1 MKQDIK
7 YLIEKLFDD
16 DDDEL
21 FNDSD
26 TEIGSKIIDNSNIH
40 TATKILETNKNF
52 QKEYKE
58 LIQTIFVYPKLFNEY
73 ISNEPYKIVVMEGW
87 DINCVYKKI
96 EKYESSNSNCLYV
109 LEKMFDKISSFSQGL
124 HSCNPDDLSPI
135 TDGSA
140 IVDNKIT
147 LKDNTDTIIVQYEL
161 GPNSVHF
168 TFYFKIDIQ
177 KYVQQSR
184 AVNDNDKSA
193 YAISVVKEG
202 NMESS
207 IAKKELK
214 KIFNEMADASYKVKD
229 YDELDTILNNLVK
242 FVSPK
247 ANANWIDLSN
257 LTKLPPFSKRFDGD
271 ISRWNTHT
279 IKDMSNLFSGL
290 DHIPG
295 HSDITKWDVSN
306 VINISCMFNRFSDK
320 LAALQV
326 LKNWHLKPETCINV
340 LQIYNKEQEP
350 YNEIVIDLSNFDFS
364 NTNDAWKFLMLERRP
379 HDNFNVQLILPKTMN
394 LLNCSIDN
402 LSRMFSG
409 FKGLITPYQFKKWQV
424 PVGTTLKT
432 ITETY

>member
-1 MKQDIK
+1 MKHDIQ

-21 FNDSD
+21 FSDSD

-87 DINCVYKKI
+87 DINSAYKKI
-96 EKYESSNSNCLYV
+96 EKHESSNSNCLYV
-109 LEKMFDKISSFSQGL
+109 LEKMFNKITSYSQGL

-161 GPNSVHF
+161 GHNSVHF

-229 YDELDTILNNLVK
+229 DHELFTILYNLVK
-242 FVSPK
+242 YVSPK

-257 LTKLPPFSKRFDGD
+257 LTRLPSFPNRFDGD

-279 IKDMSNLFSGL
+279 IKDMSSLFSDL

-306 VINISCMFNRFSDK
+306 VINISNMFDRFSDE

-326 LKNWHLKPETCINV
+326 LKNWHLKPEKCSYV
-340 LQIYNKEQEP
+340 LQIYNKEQ

-364 NTNDAWKFLMLERRP
+364 NTNDAWNFLNIKKGLT
-379 HDNFNVQLILPKTMN
+379 DNCNVQLILPKTMN
-394 LLNCSIDN
+394 LLNCPIN
-402 LSRMFSG
+402 HLSDMFGG

-432 ITETY
+432 ITEAY

>member
-1 MKQDIK
+1 
-7 YLIEKLFDD
+7 
-16 DDDEL
+16 
-21 FNDSD
+21 
-26 TEIGSKIIDNSNIH
+26 
-40 TATKILETNKNF
+40 
-52 QKEYKE
+52 
-58 LIQTIFVYPKLFNEY
+58 
-73 ISNEPYKIVVMEGW
+73 MEGW
-87 DINCVYKKI
+87 DINSAYKKI
-96 EKYESSNSNCLYV
+96 EKHESSNSNCLDV
-109 LEKMFDKISSFSQGL
+109 LEKMFDKISSWGL

-161 GPNSVHF
+161 GHNSVHF

-177 KYVQQSR
+177 KYVQYSR
-184 AVNDNDKSA
+184 TVNDNDKSA

-229 YDELDTILNNLVK
+229 TRELYTILTNLVK
-242 FVSPK
+242 YVSPK

-271 ISRWNTHT
+271 ISRWNTHN

-306 VINISCMFNRFSDK
+306 VINITSMFNSFSDK

-326 LKNWHLKPETCINV
+326 LKNWHLKPEKCSSV

-364 NTNDAWKFLMLERRP
+364 NTNDAWKFLMLKRLP
-379 HDNFNVQLILPKTMN
+379 HDNFNV
-394 LLNCSIDN
+394 
-402 LSRMFSG
+402 
-409 FKGLITPYQFKKWQV
+409 
-424 PVGTTLKT
+424 
-432 ITETY
+432 

>member
-1 MKQDIK
+1 M
-7 YLIEKLFDD
+7 
-16 DDDEL
+16 
-21 FNDSD
+21 
-26 TEIGSKIIDNSNIH
+26 
-40 TATKILETNKNF
+40 
-52 QKEYKE
+52 
-58 LIQTIFVYPKLFNEY
+58 
-73 ISNEPYKIVVMEGW
+73 
-87 DINCVYKKI
+87 
-96 EKYESSNSNCLYV
+96 
-109 LEKMFDKISSFSQGL
+109 

-184 AVNDNDKSA
+184 AVNDNDKPA

-229 YDELDTILNNLVK
+229 DHELFTILYNLVK
-242 FVSPK
+242 YVSPK

-257 LTKLPPFSKRFDGD
+257 LTRLPSFPNRFDGD

-279 IKDMSNLFSGL
+279 IKDMSSLFSDL

-295 HSDITKWDVSN
+295 HSDITKWDV
-306 VINISCMFNRFSDK
+306 
-320 LAALQV
+320 
-326 LKNWHLKPETCINV
+326 
-340 LQIYNKEQEP
+340 
-350 YNEIVIDLSNFDFS
+350 
-364 NTNDAWKFLMLERRP
+364 
-379 HDNFNVQLILPKTMN
+379 
-394 LLNCSIDN
+394 
-402 LSRMFSG
+402 
-409 FKGLITPYQFKKWQV
+409 
-424 PVGTTLKT
+424 
-432 ITETY
+432 

>member
-1 MKQDIK
+1 MKHDIK

-21 FNDSD
+21 FSDSD
-26 TEIGSKIIDNSNIH
+26 TEIGSNIIANSNIH
-40 TATKILETNKNF
+40 AATKILETNKNF

-87 DINCVYKKI
+87 DINSAYKKI
-96 EKYESSNSNCLYV
+96 EKHESSNSNCLYV
-109 LEKMFDKISSFSQGL
+109 LEKMFNKITSYSQGL

-147 LKDNTDTIIVQYEL
+147 LKDNTGTIILQYEL

-184 AVNDNDKSA
+184 AVNDNDKPV

-229 YDELDTILNNLVK
+229 DHELFTILYNLVK
-242 FVSPK
+242 YVSPK

-257 LTKLPPFSKRFDGD
+257 LTRLPSFPNRFDGD

-279 IKDMSNLFSGL
+279 IKDMSSLFSDL

-306 VINISCMFNRFSDK
+306 VINISNMFDRFSDE

-326 LKNWHLKPETCINV
+326 LKNWHLKPEKCRSV
-340 LQIYNKEQEP
+340 LQIYNKEQ

-364 NTNDAWKFLMLERRP
+364 NTNDAWSFLNIKKGLT
-379 HDNFNVQLILPKTMN
+379 DNCNVQLILPKTMN
-394 LLNCSIDN
+394 LLNCSIN
-402 LSRMFSG
+402 RLSDMFGG

-432 ITETY
+432 ITEAY

>member
-1 MKQDIK
+1 MKHDIK

-21 FNDSD
+21 FSDSD
-26 TEIGSKIIDNSNIH
+26 TEIASNIVTNSNIH

-73 ISNEPYKIVVMEGW
+73 ISNEPYKIVVMEEW
-87 DINCVYKKI
+87 DINSAYKKI
-96 EKYESSNSNCLYV
+96 EKHESSNSNCLYI
-109 LEKMFDKISSFSQGL
+109 LEKMFNKITSYSQGL

-207 IAKKELK
+207 ISKKELK

-229 YDELDTILNNLVK
+229 YNELDTILTNLVK
-242 FVSPK
+242 YVSPK

-257 LTKLPPFSKRFDGD
+257 LTRLPTFPERFDGD
-271 ISRWNTHT
+271 ISRWNTYN
-279 IKDMSNLFSGL
+279 IKDMSYLFSEL

-306 VINISCMFNRFSDK
+306 VIDINHMFDRFRDK

-326 LKNWHLKPETCINV
+326 LKNWHLKPVNCSRV
-340 LQIYNKEQEP
+340 LRIYNKEQ
-350 YNEIVIDLSNFDFS
+350 YNELVIDLSNFDFS
-364 NTNDAWKFLMLERRP
+364 NTNDAMMFLSLNGRLN
-379 HDNFNVQLILPKTMN
+379 DNSNVQLILPKTMN
-394 LLNCSIDN
+394 LLNCPIGN
-402 LSRMFSG
+402 LSHMFDG

>member
-1 MKQDIK
+1 MKHDIQ

-21 FNDSD
+21 FSDSD

-87 DINCVYKKI
+87 DINSAYKKI
-96 EKYESSNSNCLYV
+96 EKHESSNSNCLYV
-109 LEKMFDKISSFSQGL
+109 LEKMFNKITSYSQGL

-161 GPNSVHF
+161 GHNSVHF

-184 AVNDNDKSA
+184 AVNDNDKPA

-229 YDELDTILNNLVK
+229 DHELFTILYNLVK
-242 FVSPK
+242 YVSPK

-257 LTKLPPFSKRFDGD
+257 LTRLPSFPNRFDGD

-279 IKDMSNLFSGL
+279 IKDMSSLFSDL

-306 VINISCMFNRFSDK
+306 VINISNMFDRFSDE

-326 LKNWHLKPETCINV
+326 LKNWHLKPEKCRSV
-340 LQIYNKEQEP
+340 LSNYNIEQ

-364 NTNDAWKFLMLERRP
+364 NTNDAWSFLNIKKGLT
-379 HDNFNVQLILPKTMN
+379 DNCNVQLILPKTMN
-394 LLNCSIDN
+394 LLNCHIN
-402 LSRMFSG
+402 RLSDMFGG
-409 FKGLITPYQFKKWQV
+409 FKGLITPQQFKKWQV

-432 ITETY
+432 ITEAY

>member
-1 MKQDIK
+1 MKHDIQ

-21 FNDSD
+21 FSDSD

-87 DINCVYKKI
+87 DINSAYKKI
-96 EKYESSNSNCLYV
+96 EKHESSNSNCLYV
-109 LEKMFDKISSFSQGL
+109 LEKMFNKITSYSQGL

-161 GPNSVHF
+161 GHNSVHF

-177 KYVQQSR
+177 KYVQQSK
-184 AVNDNDKSA
+184 AVNDNDKPA

-229 YDELDTILNNLVK
+229 DHELFTILYNLVK
-242 FVSPK
+242 YVSPK

-257 LTKLPPFSKRFDGD
+257 LTKLPSFPNRFDGD

-279 IKDMSNLFSGL
+279 IKDMSSLFSDL

-306 VINISCMFNRFSDK
+306 VINISYMFDRFSDE

-326 LKNWHLKPETCINV
+326 LKNWHLEPEKCSSV
-340 LQIYNKEQEP
+340 LQIYNKEQ

-364 NTNDAWKFLMLERRP
+364 NTNDAWSFLNIKKSLT
-379 HDNFNVQLILPKTMN
+379 DNCNVQLILPKTMN
-394 LLNCSIDN
+394 LLNCPIN
-402 LSRMFSG
+402 RLSDMFGG

-432 ITETY
+432 ITEAY

>member
-1 MKQDIK
+1 
-7 YLIEKLFDD
+7 
-16 DDDEL
+16 
-21 FNDSD
+21 
-26 TEIGSKIIDNSNIH
+26 
-40 TATKILETNKNF
+40 
-52 QKEYKE
+52 
-58 LIQTIFVYPKLFNEY
+58 
-73 ISNEPYKIVVMEGW
+73 MEGW
-87 DINCVYKKI
+87 GNNCAYKKI
-96 EKYESSNSNCLYV
+96 EKHESSNSDCLGV
-109 LEKMFDKISSFSQGL
+109 LEKMFDKISNWGL
-124 HSCNPDDLSPI
+124 HSCNPNDLSPI

-177 KYVQQSR
+177 KYVQQSS

-229 YDELDTILNNLVK
+229 DRELYTILTNLVK
-242 FVSPK
+242 YVSPK

-257 LTKLPPFSKRFDGD
+257 LTKLPTFPERFDGD

-306 VINISCMFNRFSDK
+306 VININSMFNSFSDK

-326 LKNWHLKPETCINV
+326 LKNWHLKPEKCSSV

-364 NTNDAWKFLMLERRP
+364 NTNDAWKFLRLERRP
-379 HDNFNVQLILPKTMN
+379 HDNFNV
-394 LLNCSIDN
+394 
-402 LSRMFSG
+402 
-409 FKGLITPYQFKKWQV
+409 
-424 PVGTTLKT
+424 
-432 ITETY
+432 

>member
-1 MKQDIK
+1 MKHYIK

-16 DDDEL
+16 ADYEL
-21 FNDSD
+21 LDDSD
-26 TEIGSKIIDNSNIH
+26 TDIASNIITNSNIH
-40 TATKILETNKNF
+40 TASKILETNKNF
-52 QKEYKE
+52 KKEYKE

-87 DINCVYKKI
+87 DINSAYKKI
-96 EKYESSNSNCLYV
+96 EKHESSNSNCLDV
-109 LEKMFDKISSFSQGL
+109 LEKMFDKISSWSL

-161 GPNSVHF
+161 GHNSVHF

-177 KYVQQSR
+177 KYVQYSR
-184 AVNDNDKSA
+184 TVNDNDKSA

-229 YDELDTILNNLVK
+229 TRELYTILTNLVK
-242 FVSPK
+242 YVSPK

-271 ISRWNTHT
+271 ISRWNTHN

-306 VINISCMFNRFSDK
+306 VINITSMFNSFSDK

-326 LKNWHLKPETCINV
+326 LKNWHLKPEKCSSV

-364 NTNDAWKFLMLERRP
+364 NTNDAWKFLILKRLP

-394 LLNCSIDN
+394 LLNCSINN
-402 LSRMFSG
+402 LSHMFSG

-432 ITETY
+432 ITDPY

>member
-1 MKQDIK
+1 MKHDIQ

-21 FNDSD
+21 FSDSD

-87 DINCVYKKI
+87 DINSAYKKI
-96 EKYESSNSNCLYV
+96 EKHESSNSNCLYV
-109 LEKMFDKISSFSQGL
+109 LEKMFNKITSYSQGL

-161 GPNSVHF
+161 GHNSVHF

-177 KYVQQSR
+177 KYVQQSK
-184 AVNDNDKSA
+184 AVNDNDKPA

-229 YDELDTILNNLVK
+229 DHELFTILYNLVK
-242 FVSPK
+242 YVSPK

-257 LTKLPPFSKRFDGD
+257 LTKLPSFPNRFDGD

-279 IKDMSNLFSGL
+279 IKDMSSLFSDL

-306 VINISCMFNRFSDK
+306 VINISYMFDRFSDE

-326 LKNWHLKPETCINV
+326 LKNWHLKPEKCSSV
-340 LQIYNKEQEP
+340 LQIYNKEQ

-364 NTNDAWKFLMLERRP
+364 NTNDAWSFLNIKKSLT
-379 HDNFNVQLILPKTMN
+379 DNCNVQLILPKTMN
-394 LLNCSIDN
+394 LLNCPIN
-402 LSRMFSG
+402 RLSDMFGG

-432 ITETY
+432 ITEAY

>member
-1 MKQDIK
+1 MKHDIK

-21 FNDSD
+21 FSDSD

-87 DINCVYKKI
+87 DINCAYKKI

-109 LEKMFDKISSFSQGL
+109 LEKMFNKITSYSQAL

-161 GPNSVHF
+161 GHNSVHF

-184 AVNDNDKSA
+184 AVNDNDKPV

-229 YDELDTILNNLVK
+229 DHELFTILYNLVK
-242 FVSPK
+242 YVSPK

-257 LTKLPPFSKRFDGD
+257 LTRLPSFPNRFDGD

-279 IKDMSNLFSGL
+279 IKDMSGLFSDL

-306 VINISCMFNRFSDK
+306 VINISNMFDRFSDE

-326 LKNWHLKPETCINV
+326 LKNWHLKPEKCSSV
-340 LQIYNKEQEP
+340 LQIYNKEQ

-364 NTNDAWKFLMLERRP
+364 NTNDAWSFLNIKKGLT
-379 HDNFNVQLILPKTMN
+379 DNCNVQLILPKTMN
-394 LLNCSIDN
+394 LLNCPIN
-402 LSRMFSG
+402 RLSDMFGG

>member
-1 MKQDIK
+1 MKHDIK

-21 FNDSD
+21 FSDSD

-87 DINCVYKKI
+87 DINSAYKKI
-96 EKYESSNSNCLYV
+96 EKHESSNSNCLYV
-109 LEKMFDKISSFSQGL
+109 LEKMFNKITSYSQGL

-161 GPNSVHF
+161 GHNSVHF

-229 YDELDTILNNLVK
+229 DHELFTILYNLVK
-242 FVSPK
+242 YVSPK

-257 LTKLPPFSKRFDGD
+257 LTRLPSFPNRFDGD

-279 IKDMSNLFSGL
+279 IKDMSSLFSDL

-306 VINISCMFNRFSDK
+306 VINISNMFDRFSDE

-326 LKNWHLKPETCINV
+326 LKNWHLKPEKCSGV
-340 LQIYNKEQEP
+340 LQIYNKEQ

-364 NTNDAWKFLMLERRP
+364 NTNDAWSFLNIKKGLT
-379 HDNFNVQLILPKTMN
+379 DNCNVQLILPKTMN
-394 LLNCSIDN
+394 LLNCPIN
-402 LSRMFSG
+402 RLSDMFGG
-409 FKGLITPYQFKKWQV
+409 FKGLITPQQFKKWQV

-432 ITETY
+432 ITEAY

>member
-1 MKQDIK
+1 MKHDIQ

-21 FNDSD
+21 FSDSD

-87 DINCVYKKI
+87 DINSAYKKI
-96 EKYESSNSNCLYV
+96 EKHESSNSNCLYV
-109 LEKMFDKISSFSQGL
+109 LEKMFNKITSYSQGL

-161 GPNSVHF
+161 GHNSVHF

-229 YDELDTILNNLVK
+229 DHELFTILYNLVK
-242 FVSPK
+242 YVSPK

-257 LTKLPPFSKRFDGD
+257 LTRLPSFPKRFDGD

-279 IKDMSNLFSGL
+279 IKDMSSLFSDL

-306 VINISCMFNRFSDK
+306 VINISNMFDRFSDE

-326 LKNWHLKPETCINV
+326 LKNWHLKPEKCSYV
-340 LQIYNKEQEP
+340 LQIYNKEQ

-364 NTNDAWKFLMLERRP
+364 NTNDAWNFLNIKKGLT
-379 HDNFNVQLILPKTMN
+379 DNCNVQLILPKTMN
-394 LLNCSIDN
+394 LLNCPIN
-402 LSRMFSG
+402 HLSDMFGG

-432 ITETY
+432 ITEAY

>member
-1 MKQDIK
+1 
-7 YLIEKLFDD
+7 
-16 DDDEL
+16 
-21 FNDSD
+21 
-26 TEIGSKIIDNSNIH
+26 
-40 TATKILETNKNF
+40 
-52 QKEYKE
+52 
-58 LIQTIFVYPKLFNEY
+58 
-73 ISNEPYKIVVMEGW
+73 MEGW
-87 DINCVYKKI
+87 GNNCAYKKI
-96 EKYESSNSNCLYV
+96 EKHESSNSNCLDV
-109 LEKMFDKISSFSQGL
+109 LEKMFDKISNWGL

-147 LKDNTDTIIVQYEL
+147 LKDNTATIIVQYEL
-161 GPNSVHF
+161 GYNSVHF

-229 YDELDTILNNLVK
+229 ARELYTILTNLVK
-242 FVSPK
+242 YVSPK

-257 LTKLPPFSKRFDGD
+257 LTFLPPFPKHFDGD

-279 IKDMSNLFSGL
+279 IKDMSHLFSRR

-306 VINISCMFNRFSDK
+306 VININSMFYMFSDE
-320 LAALQV
+320 LTALQV
-326 LKNWHLKPETCINV
+326 LKNWHLKPESCSNV
-340 LQIYNKEQEP
+340 LQIYNKNQ

-364 NTNDAWKFLMLERRP
+364 NTNYSMRFLC
-379 HDNFNVQLILPKTMN
+379 IK
-394 LLNCSIDN
+394 
-402 LSRMFSG
+402 
-409 FKGLITPYQFKKWQV
+409 KGLTDNCNV
-424 PVGTTLKT
+424 
-432 ITETY
+432 

>member
-1 MKQDIK
+1 MKHDIQ

-21 FNDSD
+21 FSDSD

-87 DINCVYKKI
+87 DINSAYKKI
-96 EKYESSNSNCLYV
+96 EKHESSNSNCLYV
-109 LEKMFDKISSFSQGL
+109 LEKMFNKITSYSQGL

-161 GPNSVHF
+161 GHNSVHF

-177 KYVQQSR
+177 KYVQQSK
-184 AVNDNDKSA
+184 AVNDNDKPA

-229 YDELDTILNNLVK
+229 DHELFTILYNLVK
-242 FVSPK
+242 YVSPK

-257 LTKLPPFSKRFDGD
+257 LTKLPSFPNRFDGD

-279 IKDMSNLFSGL
+279 IKDMSSLFSDL

-306 VINISCMFNRFSDK
+306 VINISYMFARFSDE

-326 LKNWHLKPETCINV
+326 LKNWHLKPEKCSSV
-340 LQIYNKEQEP
+340 LQIYNKEQ

-364 NTNDAWKFLMLERRP
+364 NTNDAWSFLNIKKSLT
-379 HDNFNVQLILPKTMN
+379 DNCNVQLILPKTMN
-394 LLNCSIDN
+394 LLNCPIN
-402 LSRMFSG
+402 RLSDMFGG

-432 ITETY
+432 ITEAY

>member
-1 MKQDIK
+1 MKHDIK

-21 FNDSD
+21 FSDSD

-87 DINCVYKKI
+87 DINCAYKKI

-109 LEKMFDKISSFSQGL
+109 LEKMFNKITSQGL

-161 GPNSVHF
+161 GHNSVHF

-177 KYVQQSR
+177 KYVQQSK
-184 AVNDNDKSA
+184 AVNDNDKPA

-229 YDELDTILNNLVK
+229 DHELFTILYNLVK
-242 FVSPK
+242 YVSPK

-257 LTKLPPFSKRFDGD
+257 LTKLPSFPNRFDGD

-279 IKDMSNLFSGL
+279 IKDMSSLFSDL

-306 VINISCMFNRFSDK
+306 VINISNMFDRFSDE

-326 LKNWHLKPETCINV
+326 LKNWHLKPEKCSSV
-340 LQIYNKEQEP
+340 LQIYNKEQ

-364 NTNDAWKFLMLERRP
+364 NTNDAWSFLNIKKGLT
-379 HDNFNVQLILPKTMN
+379 DNCNVQLILPKTMN
-394 LLNCSIDN
+394 LLNCPIN
-402 LSRMFSG
+402 RLSDMFGG

-432 ITETY
+432 ITEAY

>member
-1 MKQDIK
+1 MKHDIK

-21 FNDSD
+21 FSDSD

-58 LIQTIFVYPKLFNEY
+58 LIQTVFVYPKLFNEY

-87 DINCVYKKI
+87 DINCAYKKI
-96 EKYESSNSNCLYV
+96 EKHESSNSNCLYV
-109 LEKMFDKISSFSQGL
+109 LEKMFNKITSYSQGL

-161 GPNSVHF
+161 GHNSVHF

-177 KYVQQSR
+177 KYVQQSK
-184 AVNDNDKSA
+184 AVNDNDKPA

-229 YDELDTILNNLVK
+229 DHELFTILYNLVK
-242 FVSPK
+242 YVSPK

-257 LTKLPPFSKRFDGD
+257 LTRLPSFPNRFDGD

-279 IKDMSNLFSGL
+279 IKDMSSLFSDL

-306 VINISCMFNRFSDK
+306 VINISNMFDRFSDE

-326 LKNWHLKPETCINV
+326 LKNWHLKPEKCSNV
-340 LQIYNKEQEP
+340 LQIYNKEQ

-364 NTNDAWKFLMLERRP
+364 NTNDAWSFLNIKKGLT
-379 HDNFNVQLILPKTMN
+379 DNCNVQLILPKTMN
-394 LLNCSIDN
+394 LLNCPIN
-402 LSRMFSG
+402 RLSDMFGG
-409 FKGLITPYQFKKWQV
+409 FKCLITPYQFKKWQV

-432 ITETY
+432 ITEAY

>member
-1 MKQDIK
+1 MKHDIK

-21 FNDSD
+21 FSDSD
-26 TEIGSKIIDNSNIH
+26 TEIGSKIIDNSNIY

-87 DINCVYKKI
+87 DINCAYKKI

-109 LEKMFDKISSFSQGL
+109 LEKMFNKITSYSQGL

-161 GPNSVHF
+161 GHNSVHF

-177 KYVQQSR
+177 KYVQQSK
-184 AVNDNDKSA
+184 AVNDNDKPA

-229 YDELDTILNNLVK
+229 DHELFTILYNLVK
-242 FVSPK
+242 YVSPK

-257 LTKLPPFSKRFDGD
+257 LTKLPSFPNRFDGD

-279 IKDMSNLFSGL
+279 IKDMSSLFSDL

-306 VINISCMFNRFSDK
+306 VINISYMFDRFNDE

-326 LKNWHLKPETCINV
+326 LKNWHLKPEKCSSV
-340 LQIYNKEQEP
+340 LQIYNKEQ

-364 NTNDAWKFLMLERRP
+364 NTNDAWNFLNIKKGLT
-379 HDNFNVQLILPKTMN
+379 DNCNVQLILPKTMN
-394 LLNCSIDN
+394 LLNCPIN
-402 LSRMFSG
+402 RLSDMFGG

-432 ITETY
+432 ITEAY

>member
-1 MKQDIK
+1 MKHDIK

-21 FNDSD
+21 FSDSD

-87 DINCVYKKI
+87 DINSAYKKI
-96 EKYESSNSNCLYV
+96 EKHESSNSNCLYV
-109 LEKMFDKISSFSQGL
+109 LEKMFNKITSYSQGL

-184 AVNDNDKSA
+184 AVNDNDKPA

-229 YDELDTILNNLVK
+229 DHELFTILYNLVK
-242 FVSPK
+242 YVSPK

-257 LTKLPPFSKRFDGD
+257 LTRLPSFPNRFDGD

-279 IKDMSNLFSGL
+279 IKDMSSLFSDL

-306 VINISCMFNRFSDK
+306 VINISNMFDRFSDE

-326 LKNWHLKPETCINV
+326 LKNWHLKPEKCSSV
-340 LQIYNKEQEP
+340 LQIYNKEQ

-364 NTNDAWKFLMLERRP
+364 NTKDAWSFLNIKKGLT
-379 HDNFNVQLILPKTMN
+379 DNCNVQLILPKTMN
-394 LLNCSIDN
+394 LLNCPIN
-402 LSRMFSG
+402 RLSDMFGG

-432 ITETY
+432 ITEAY

>member
-1 MKQDIK
+1 MKHDIK

-16 DDDEL
+16 ADYEL
-21 FNDSD
+21 LDDSD
-26 TEIGSKIIDNSNIH
+26 TDIASNIITNNNIH
-40 TATKILETNKNF
+40 TASKILETNKNF

-87 DINCVYKKI
+87 DINSAYKKI
-96 EKYESSNSNCLYV
+96 EKHESSNSNCLDV
-109 LEKMFDKISSFSQGL
+109 LEKMFDKISSWGL

-161 GPNSVHF
+161 GHNSVHF

-177 KYVQQSR
+177 KYVQYSR
-184 AVNDNDKSA
+184 TVNDNDKSA

-229 YDELDTILNNLVK
+229 TRELYTILTNLVK
-242 FVSPK
+242 YVSPK

-271 ISRWNTHT
+271 ISRWNTHN

-306 VINISCMFNRFSDK
+306 VINISYMFNSFSDK

-326 LKNWHLKPETCINV
+326 LKNWHLKPEKCSSV

-364 NTNDAWKFLMLERRP
+364 NTNDAWKFLMLKRLP

-394 LLNCSIDN
+394 LLNCSINN
-402 LSRMFSG
+402 LSHMFSG

-432 ITETY
+432 ITDPY

>member
-1 MKQDIK
+1 MKHDIK

-21 FNDSD
+21 FSDSD

-87 DINCVYKKI
+87 DINSAYKKI
-96 EKYESSNSNCLYV
+96 EKHESSNSNCLYV
-109 LEKMFDKISSFSQGL
+109 LEKMFNKITSYSQGL

-161 GPNSVHF
+161 GHNSVHF

-184 AVNDNDKSA
+184 AVNDNDKPA

-229 YDELDTILNNLVK
+229 DHELFTILYNLVK
-242 FVSPK
+242 YVSPK

-257 LTKLPPFSKRFDGD
+257 LTRLPSFPNRFDGD

-279 IKDMSNLFSGL
+279 IKDMSSLFSDL

-306 VINISCMFNRFSDK
+306 VINISNMFDRFSDE

-326 LKNWHLKPETCINV
+326 LKNWHLKPEKCSYV
-340 LQIYNKEQEP
+340 LQIYNKEQ

-364 NTNDAWKFLMLERRP
+364 NTNDAWSFLNIKKGLT
-379 HDNFNVQLILPKTMN
+379 DNCNVQLILPKTMN
-394 LLNCSIDN
+394 LLNCPIN
-402 LSRMFSG
+402 RLSDMFGG
-409 FKGLITPYQFKKWQV
+409 FKGLITPQQFKKWQV

-432 ITETY
+432 ITEAY

>member
-1 MKQDIK
+1 MKHDIK

-21 FNDSD
+21 FSDSD

-87 DINCVYKKI
+87 DINCAYKKI
-96 EKYESSNSNCLYV
+96 EKHESSNSNCLYV
-109 LEKMFDKISSFSQGL
+109 LEKMFNKITSYSQGL

-161 GPNSVHF
+161 GHNSVHF

-184 AVNDNDKSA
+184 DKPA

-202 NMESS
+202 NKESS

-229 YDELDTILNNLVK
+229 YDELDTILDNLVK

-257 LTKLPPFSKRFDGD
+257 LTKLPSFPKRFDGD
-271 ISRWNTHT
+271 ISRWNTHN
-279 IKDMSNLFSGL
+279 IKDMSSLFSGL

-306 VINISCMFNRFSDK
+306 VINISYMFSSFSDK

-326 LKNWHLKPETCINV
+326 LKNWHLKPEKCRRV
-340 LQIYNKEQEP
+340 LSIYNKEQ

-364 NTNDAWKFLMLERRP
+364 NTNDAWKFLYIKKGLT
-379 HDNFNVQLILPKTMN
+379 DNCNVQLILPKTMN

>member
-1 MKQDIK
+1 
-7 YLIEKLFDD
+7 
-16 DDDEL
+16 
-21 FNDSD
+21 
-26 TEIGSKIIDNSNIH
+26 
-40 TATKILETNKNF
+40 
-52 QKEYKE
+52 
-58 LIQTIFVYPKLFNEY
+58 
-73 ISNEPYKIVVMEGW
+73 MEGW
-87 DINCVYKKI
+87 GNNCAYKKI
-96 EKYESSNSNCLYV
+96 EKHESSNSNCLDV
-109 LEKMFDKISSFSQGL
+109 LEKMFDKISSWGL

-147 LKDNTDTIIVQYEL
+147 LKDNTNTIIVQYEL
-161 GPNSVHF
+161 GHNSVHF

-229 YDELDTILNNLVK
+229 ARELYTILTNLVK
-242 FVSPK
+242 YVSPK

-257 LTKLPPFSKRFDGD
+257 LTFLPPFPKRFDGD

-279 IKDMSNLFSGL
+279 IKDMSHLFSRR

-306 VINISCMFNRFSDK
+306 VININNMFYMFSDK
-320 LAALQV
+320 LTALQV
-326 LKNWHLKPETCINV
+326 LKNWHLKPESCSNV

-364 NTNDAWKFLMLERRP
+364 NTNYAMRFLC
-379 HDNFNVQLILPKTMN
+379 IK
-394 LLNCSIDN
+394 
-402 LSRMFSG
+402 
-409 FKGLITPYQFKKWQV
+409 KGLTDNCNV
-424 PVGTTLKT
+424 
-432 ITETY
+432 

>member
-1 MKQDIK
+1 MKHDIK

-21 FNDSD
+21 FSDSD

-87 DINCVYKKI
+87 DINSAYKKI
-96 EKYESSNSNCLYV
+96 EKHESSNSNCLYV
-109 LEKMFDKISSFSQGL
+109 LEKMFNKITSYSQGL

-161 GPNSVHF
+161 GHNSVHF

-184 AVNDNDKSA
+184 AVNDNDKPA

-229 YDELDTILNNLVK
+229 DHELFTILYNLVK
-242 FVSPK
+242 YVSPK
-247 ANANWIDLSN
+247 ANVNWIDLSN
-257 LTKLPPFSKRFDGD
+257 LTRLPSFPNRFDGD

-279 IKDMSNLFSGL
+279 IKDMSSLFSDL

-306 VINISCMFNRFSDK
+306 VINISNMFDRFSDE

-326 LKNWHLKPETCINV
+326 LKNWHLKPEKCRSV
-340 LQIYNKEQEP
+340 LSIYNIEQ

-364 NTNDAWKFLMLERRP
+364 NTNDAWSFLNIKKGLT
-379 HDNFNVQLILPKTMN
+379 DNCNVQLILPKTMN
-394 LLNCSIDN
+394 LLNCPIN
-402 LSRMFSG
+402 RLSDMFGG
-409 FKGLITPYQFKKWQV
+409 FKGLITPQQFKKWQV

-432 ITETY
+432 ITEAY